1 MCYTKV
7 ESYVSDAKGNHSCC
21 YLVYE
26 FARKVVC
33 FFFVSSLTRNTNIG
47 NQEKAIA
54 FRTDDVIILQGYPKI
69 WQDTELLNVKL
80 AIKMPK
86 DSANGVISRDTLSHL
101 LVNVAPAIQGQIGHS
116 IAYIGNTE
124 ITSVP
129 PDASAGRKSVEEP
142 PSMILHKSIVIALG
156 VAVGVVLLVAVVVAV
171 SYRRRKNRYGMIGMK
186 KVCGCLADKVKFS

>member
-1 MCYTKV
+1 MFY
-7 ESYVSDAKGNHSCC
+7 
-21 YLVYE
+21 
-26 FARKVVC
+26 
-33 FFFVSSLTRNTNIG
+33 FVSSLTRNTNIG
-47 NQEKAIA
+47 NQEKVIA

-80 AIKMPK
+80 AIKMPE

-129 PDASAGRKSVEEP
+129 PDESAGRKSEEEP

-186 KVCGCLADKVKFS
+186 KCVGVWWIK